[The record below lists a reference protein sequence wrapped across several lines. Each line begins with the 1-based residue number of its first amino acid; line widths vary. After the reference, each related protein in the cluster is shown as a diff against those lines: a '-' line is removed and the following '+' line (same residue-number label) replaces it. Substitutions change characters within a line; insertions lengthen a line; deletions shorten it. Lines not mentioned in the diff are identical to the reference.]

1 MRVNEFF
8 VNEGIFD
15 DLRALGKMRQ
25 QDMAKTAKQGA
36 GTVFRDLKSAL
47 TPDWYKNMANRIAQ
61 SRYDAELEQPAKEW
75 VQNWDQV
82 VDRLAAAKP
91 KGQIISLAEYRR
103 ALTKWLEQQTK
114 MTPNQ
119 HELAARITEPDSEM
133 VQKYLADYFIPT
145 FMAKEQVEAE
155 KEFARSYGIDVDDPA
170 DLEAAAKQA
179 DAGQKP
185 TGTDGQQ
192 QSDQSASTD
201 QEITPETADREF
213 DYTGSDDSVTKI
225 YVKGNKYYVLDE
237 DNNKLEELTNE
248 EDLDAVKKQD
258 PTLNADDEEDES
270 DAEEEFTPDDSF
282 TYVGSDNEPVEVEVK
297 DGDFYITDE
306 ETGEPE
312 KLTHPEDIEAVKK
325 QYEEQTS
332 GDGEKLDQEKLAAAN
347 KEAAQDKGTDNN
359 VKNSKQDFH
368 VVSFTPNLI
377 IRYKNQEFL
386 MNDENYPERE
396 WFKLPTG
403 TPVKSVMLPMLN
415 KMADE
420 AYAEQDEASGGGK
433 NASDIDAGPT
443 ANAGVRVEP
452 GTKLRVT
459 DPKINGVFYKD
470 ALGNWTTEEGR
481 RLKKPETLK
490 YLEKLVKDG
499 APTRTEKVLPPT
511 PEEKKKGVEK

>member
-1 MRVNEFF
+1 MKVNEFF

-25 QDMAKTAKQGA
+25 QDMSNTIKKDA

-61 SRYDAELEQPAKEW
+61 SRYDAELEQTAKEW
-75 VQNWDQV
+75 VQNWEQV

-91 KGQIISLAEYRR
+91 RGQIISLPEYRR

-119 HELAARITEPDSEM
+119 HELATRITEPDSEM

-145 FMAKEQVEAE
+145 YMAREQVEAE

-170 DLEAAAKQA
+170 DLDAAAKQA
-179 DAGQKP
+179 DAGEKP
-185 TGTDGQQ
+185 TGTDGG
-192 QSDQSASTD
+192 
-201 QEITPETADREF
+201 EPEPEQAAAQAQPEREF

-225 YVKGNKYYVLDE
+225 YVQDDKYYIKDE
-237 DNNKLEELTNE
+237 DTGDLEELTNK
-248 EDLDAVKKQD
+248 EDIAAVEQQD
-258 PTLNADDEEDES
+258 PEKAAGAEEPEADEADEDEF
-270 DAEEEFTPDDSF
+270 EPDDTF
-282 TYVGSDNEPVEVEVK
+282 TYVGSDGQPVDVEVK

-306 ETGEPE
+306 DTGVPE
-312 KLTHPEDIEAVKK
+312 KLTHPEDIAAVEK

-332 GDGEKLDQEKLAAAN
+332 GEGEPADKEDIKQAVDAA
-347 KEAAQDKGTDNN
+347 KKDKGTDNN
-359 VKNSKQDFH
+359 VPGSKQDFH
-368 VVSFTPNLI
+368 VVTFTPDLV
-377 IRYKNQEFL
+377 IRYKNQEF
-386 MNDENYPERE
+386 MMKDDNYPKRD
-396 WFKLPTG
+396 WYKLPNG
-403 TPVKSVMLPMLN
+403 TPVKEVMVPMLN

-420 AYAEQDEASGGGK
+420 AFAEQDKASAGGREET
-433 NASDIDAGPT
+433 DIDAGPSEG
-443 ANAGVRVEP
+443 AGVRVEP

-481 RLKKPETLK
+481 KLKKPETLK

-511 PEEKKKGVEK
+511 PEEQKKGVSK